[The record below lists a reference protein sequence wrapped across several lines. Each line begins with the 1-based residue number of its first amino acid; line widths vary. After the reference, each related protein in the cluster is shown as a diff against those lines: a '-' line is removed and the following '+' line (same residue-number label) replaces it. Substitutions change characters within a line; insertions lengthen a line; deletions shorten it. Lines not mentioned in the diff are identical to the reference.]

1 VPPAAIASPGEV
13 GALEAPPTLDGE
25 AQLRVRRWGLVLGV
39 LGAGSLLG
47 VAFSPYLVT
56 HWPLL
61 LVGLSPLGR
70 HMVLVAPVT
79 NPVAFFLVLVVRRL
93 LFYLACFQLGRALG
107 PWAIPWVE
115 SRSRLFGRFLRLLER
130 LFNRAP
136 HAVVLVMSGPSVS
149 ALAGVS
155 TMRLEAFVPLA
166 TLSLAARVLLV
177 MGLATWLRVYVEIV
191 LAWIDAHWIP
201 ATAVTLTGVVLYQ
214 VYRRWRSA
222 PR

>member
-1 VPPAAIASPGEV
+1 MPSEATPHPVHVSGLGSAAP
-13 GALEAPPTLDGE
+13 LDGE
-25 AQLRVRRWGLVLGV
+25 AQLRARRWGAALGV
-39 LGAGSLLG
+39 LGSCSLLG

-79 NPVAFFLVLVVRRL
+79 HPVAFFLVLVVRRL
-93 LFYLACFQLGRALG
+93 LFYLGCFQLGRTLG

-115 SRSRLFGRFLRLLER
+115 SRSRHFGRFLRFLER

-136 HAVVLVMSGPSVS
+136 HAVVVAMSGPSVS

-155 TMRLEAFVPLA
+155 GMQTGVFLPLA
-166 TLSLAARVLLV
+166 TVSLAVRVLLV
-177 MGLATWLRVYVEIV
+177 MGFAAWIRVYVEIAV
-191 LAWIDAHWIP
+191 AWIDTYWIP
-201 ATAVTLTGVVLYQ
+201 ATALTASGVVLYQ
-214 VYRRWRSA
+214 LWQRRTPTRS
-222 PR
+222 